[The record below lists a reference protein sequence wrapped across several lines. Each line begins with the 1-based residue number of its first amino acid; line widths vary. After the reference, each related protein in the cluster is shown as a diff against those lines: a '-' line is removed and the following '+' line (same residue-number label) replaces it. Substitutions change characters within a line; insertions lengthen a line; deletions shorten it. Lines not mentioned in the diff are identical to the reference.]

1 MHLGKRLEITA
12 RNKLLEDVVVVVV
25 VVVVVFG
32 SPGTGLVAFR
42 PSNIHTQ
49 SLKEQVVALTILP
62 QAGQ

>member
-12 RNKLLEDVVVVVV
+12 RNKLLEDVVVV